1 MQCLMVEALELRIRE
16 ATEDDLPAMEWEGEF
31 IRFRRVYQDAMKE
44 AKKGKRVILVAEAG
58 DALIGQIFVNLHST
72 WRTSSFGQRTGY
84 LHSFRVKP
92 EFRNQGVGR
101 RLILQAESDLK
112 ARGYRRAV
120 ISVAKTNHD
129 ALRLYRTLGYVAFRE
144 DPGRWS
150 FLDHQNQVQ
159 HITEPAYILHK
170 TL

>member
-1 MQCLMVEALELRIRE
+1 MLEALELRIRE
-16 ATEDDLPAMEWEGEF
+16 ATEDDLSAMEWEGEF
-31 IRFRRVYQDAMKE
+31 IRFRRIYHDAMKE
-44 AKKGKRVILVAEAG
+44 AKKGRRVILVAEVAE
-58 DALIGQIFVNLHST
+58 ALVGQIFVNLHST
-72 WRTSSFGQRTGY
+72 WRNIFFGQRTGY

-101 RLILQAESDLK
+101 RLIQKAESELK

-120 ISVAKTNHD
+120 ISVAKTNHA
-129 ALRLYRTLGYVAFRE
+129 ALRLYRALGYEVFRE

-150 FLDHQNQVQ
+150 FLDHENQVQ
-159 HITEPAYILHK
+159 HITEPAYILRK